1 MALLEPTVAAQ
12 YLRIRRCGRGT
23 LTWDWRIMYLIEA
36 MPTYEYACSKCGH
49 QFDIFQAITQKALT
63 VCPKEKCSLKRWGK
77 GKVKRAIGTGAGII
91 FKGSGF
97 YVTDYRSEGYKEAAK
112 KESPPAVPST
122 SGDGKPSAKAETK
135 PAPQSESKAAKP
147 KSDGK

>member
-1 MALLEPTVAAQ
+1 
-12 YLRIRRCGRGT
+12 
-23 LTWDWRIMYLIEA
+23 
-36 MPTYEYACSKCGH
+36 MPTYEYVCSKCEH
-49 QFDIFQAITQKALT
+49 RFDVFQAITEKPLT

-112 KESPPAVPST
+112 KEAPPAAPST

>member
-1 MALLEPTVAAQ
+1 
-12 YLRIRRCGRGT
+12 
-23 LTWDWRIMYLIEA
+23 
-36 MPTYEYACSKCGH
+36 MPTYEYVCSKCEH
-49 QFDIFQAITQKALT
+49 RFDVIQAITGKSLT
-63 VCPKEKCSLKRWGK
+63 VCPKEKCGLKRWGK

-112 KESPPAVPST
+112 KESPPAAPST
-122 SGDGKPSAKAETK
+122 SGDGKAAAKAETK